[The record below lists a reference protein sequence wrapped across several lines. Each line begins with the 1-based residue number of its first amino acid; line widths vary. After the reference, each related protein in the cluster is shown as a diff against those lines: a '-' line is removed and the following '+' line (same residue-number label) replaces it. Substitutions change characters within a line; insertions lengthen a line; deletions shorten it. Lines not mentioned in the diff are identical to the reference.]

1 MIVFIKIISLALAL
15 TSAIAQAQT
24 YPQRPVRIVAP
35 YPAGASYDTVTRVL
49 GEGLAERM
57 GQPMI
62 VENRPG
68 ASGIIGAELVAK
80 ATPDGYTLGML
91 GDNHTILPA
100 VGRKTSYDLFRDF
113 TPIMRVA
120 SLENVVVIHPSV
132 PATTLKDW
140 IVLLKA
146 SPGKYRYGSGGTA
159 GSSHLAA
166 ARFTQLAGVSM
177 LHVPYKAGGIAVT
190 GLLGNEVQSM
200 VLNMISAKGHVLGG
214 RMRALAT
221 AARERSPH
229 LPNVPTAAEAGL
241 PGLEVSQ
248 FYALMAP
255 ARTPTAVLARLD
267 RDVRQVAQSDGYR
280 KRLDAQGAT
289 PGAGGAQELEAFLRR
304 EIEQN
309 RSTAQAA
316 GITAEQ

>member
-1 MIVFIKIISLALAL
+1 MAVFIKIISLALL
-15 TSAIAQAQT
+15 FITVLAQAQT
-24 YPQRPVRIVAP
+24 YPQRPVRIVVP

-49 GEGLAERM
+49 GEGLAERLK
-57 GQPMI
+57 QSII

-68 ASGIIGAELVAK
+68 ASGIIGADLVAK

-100 VGRKTSYDLFRDF
+100 VGRKTPYDLFRDF
-113 TPIMRVA
+113 APIMHVA

-190 GLLGNEVQSM
+190 GLLGNEVQTM

-214 RMRALAT
+214 RMRALAI

-229 LPNVPTAAEAGL
+229 LPNVPTATEAGL

-255 ARTPTAVLARLD
+255 ARTPPAVLARLD
-267 RDVRQVAQSDGYR
+267 RDVRQVVQSDAYR

-289 PGAGGAQELEAFLRR
+289 PGAGGAQELAAFLKR